1 MSERIL
7 KALMQLFALISN
19 PQADSSR
26 GRDVVALFLRQQ
38 LNSEKVD
45 EYLKVF
51 DSFIEQYRGK
61 AAQED
66 TGKKKKTSVNSVK
79 VLKICTQINSELT
92 QKQKMVVLVR
102 LIEYVNS
109 DQKSS
114 PEEMEF
120 VSTVSET
127 FNIEEQEFIR
137 SLWFITNPQG
147 ELIDS
152 NDFLIISNNKEQD
165 AKVHHIYADGLSG
178 QVRVLRV
185 PSVNMYFMRYLGD
198 DELFLNGQPVLK
210 NRSYIFNSGS
220 SVKSKKMSAVYYSD
234 IVSQFMKDSE
244 QATLEFSVNNVC
256 YKFPGGKTGIHDIS
270 FKEET
275 GKLIG
280 IMGASGAG
288 KSTILSILNGSI
300 PPTNGSVTING
311 IDIHRNKKKIEGVIG
326 YISQD
331 DLLMEDLTVFQNL
344 FYNAQLCFDTY
355 SKFRITKMVIE
366 MLKSLGL
373 YEIRHMKVGSPL
385 NKKISGGQRKRLNI
399 ALELIREPTVLFV
412 DEPTSG
418 LSSRD
423 SENIMD
429 LLKELTLKN
438 KLVFVVIHQPS
449 SDIFKLFDK
458 LLILDTGGYPLF
470 HGNPIDAVSYFKK
483 ETGQV
488 NSDEV
493 ECESCGNVNPE
504 QIFNTIET
512 KVVDE
517 YGQVTENRKITPKQ
531 WNEKYKTKFE
541 QESANAK
548 KDYAEIPASYKVP
561 SRWSQV
567 KVFIKRDVLSK
578 LSNTQ
583 YLVINLLEAPLL
595 AFILAYLVKY
605 SSSEEA
611 NYVYYYN
618 DNIPAYMFM
627 CVVVALFI
635 GLTVSAEEIIRDQ
648 KILKREAFL
657 NLSRYSY
664 LFSKVTIMFF
674 LSAVQAVTF
683 ILLGNWILEIR
694 GMNIDYFLVLFSTFC
709 FSNLLGLNIS
719 SSFNS
724 AVTIYILIP
733 FLIIPQLLLSGV
745 IVKFDKLNPNFS
757 SHSTVPFAGEVMASR
772 WAYEALAVNQF
783 KSNKYEKQF
792 FDLNKKK
799 SQADFKNNFWMGK
812 LREKIDFASS
822 RLNDQESKQEVI
834 KDLNLVQAEVRDE
847 LKLTG
852 GVVPF
857 NLIDSLNYE
866 HFSENIA
873 VQTHAYFDLLRKYY
887 LKQSNGAFDEVDKIN
902 SSFSKTQEMKDAFV
916 KMKNDYTNESLFEL
930 VTNKNDIDKM
940 TERGG
945 RLIQRMDP
953 IYLDPVHSSVLR
965 AQFFAPQK
973 PLFGIYIDT
982 FWANILVIWLM
993 TIALM
998 FTLYYDVLRK
1008 LIDFFGE
1015 LPEKISRK

>member
-7 KALMQLFALISN
+7 KALMQLFALITN
-19 PQADSSR
+19 PQAEGSR

-38 LNSEKVD
+38 LNREKVE

-61 AAQED
+61 AGQEE
-66 TGKKKKTSVNSVK
+66 TGKKKKTAVTSVK

-92 QKQKMVVLVR
+92 QKQKMVVLLR

-127 FNIEEQEFIR
+127 FNIDGQEFIR
-137 SLWFITNPQG
+137 CIWFVTHPEN
-147 ELIDS
+147 ESIDS
-152 NDFLIISNNKEQD
+152 NDFLIISGNKEKD
-165 AKVHHIYADGLSG
+165 GKVHHIYSEGLNG
-178 QVRVLRV
+178 QVRVLRIG
-185 PSVNMYFMRYLGD
+185 SVNMYFLRYLGS
-198 DELFLNGQPVLK
+198 DELFLNGQSILK

-220 SVKSKKMSAVYYSD
+220 SVKSKKMPAVYYSD
-234 IVSQFMKDSE
+234 IVSQFMKDSR
-244 QATLEFSVNNVC
+244 QATLEFAVNNMC
-256 YKFPGGKTGIHDIS
+256 YKFPGGKTGIHNIS
-270 FKEET
+270 FREET

-280 IMGASGAG
+280 IMGSSGSG
-288 KSTILSILNGSI
+288 KSTMLNLLNGNI
-300 PPTNGSVTING
+300 TPTSGNITING
-311 IDIHRNKKKIEGVIG
+311 IDINLHKEKIEGVIG

-331 DLLMEDLTVFQNL
+331 DLLMEDLTVYQNL
-344 FYNAQLCFDTY
+344 YFNAKLCFDGY

-366 MLKSLGL
+366 ILKSLGL
-373 YEIRHMKVGSPL
+373 YEIRNMKVGSPL

-449 SDIFKLFDK
+449 SEIFKLFDK
-458 LLILDTGGYPLF
+458 LIIIDTGGYPLF
-470 HGNPIDAVSYFKK
+470 HGNPIDAISYFKT

-488 NSDEV
+488 NSEEV

-517 YGQVTENRKITPKQ
+517 YGQVTENRKITAKE
-531 WNEKYKTKFE
+531 WNEKYKENLKTEKE
-541 QESANAK
+541 EGGKQYS
-548 KDYAEIPASYKVP
+548 EIQVSYRVP
-561 SRWSQV
+561 SRLSQI
-567 KVFIKRDVLSK
+567 KVFIQRDVLSK
-578 LSNTQ
+578 LTNTQ
-583 YLVINLLEAPLL
+583 YLVINSLEAPLL
-595 AFILAYLVKY
+595 AFILAFIVKY
-605 SSSEEA
+605 SSSEDA
-611 NYVYYYN
+611 GYVYYYN

-635 GLTVSAEEIIRDQ
+635 GLMVSAEEIIRDQ

-657 NLSRYSY
+657 NLSRWSY
-664 LFSKVTIMFF
+664 LVSKVGIMFF
-674 LSAVQAVTF
+674 ISVVQAVSF
-683 ILLGNWILEIR
+683 ILLGNWILEIK
-694 GMNIDYFLVLFSTFC
+694 GMNMDYFLILFSTFC

-719 SSFNS
+719 SSFSS

-745 IVKFDKLNPNFS
+745 IVKFDKLNPNFA
-757 SHSTVPFAGEVMASR
+757 SHSTVPLAGEVMASR

-783 KSNKYEKQF
+783 KSNKFEQQF
-792 FDLNKKK
+792 FELNKKK
-799 SQADFKNNFWMGK
+799 SHADFKNNFWMGK
-812 LREKIDFASS
+812 VKEKIDFASTH
-822 RLNDQESKQEVI
+822 LADAGKKAEVEKELTLIREEI
-834 KDLNLVQAEVRDE
+834 KDEMIWSGR
-847 LKLTG
+847 K
-852 GVVPF
+852 VPF
-857 NLIDSLNYE
+857 TLADSLDYA
-866 HFSENIA
+866 HFTESIA
-873 VQTHAYFDLLRKYY
+873 QRTHAYLDVLRKYY
-887 LKQSNGAFDEVDKIN
+887 VKESNDAFSAKDRL
-902 SSFSKTQEMKDAFV
+902 SAQLTKTKEMNEAFV
-916 KMKNDYTNESLFEL
+916 KMKNEYTNESLLEL

-953 IYLDPVHSSVLR
+953 IYLEPHHSNVLR
-965 AQFFAPQK
+965 AQFFAAEK
-973 PLFGIYIDT
+973 PFFGIYIDT
-982 FWANILVIWLM
+982 FWANLLVIWLM
-993 TIALM
+993 TVTM
-998 FTLYYDVLRK
+998 MVTLYFDALRRV
-1008 LIDFFGE
+1008 IDFFGK
-1015 LPEKISRK
+1015 LPQRFSK

>member
-7 KALMQLFALISN
+7 KALMQLFALITN
-19 PQADSSR
+19 PEAMGSR

-38 LNSEKVD
+38 LSSDKVE
-45 EYLKVF
+45 EYLTVF

-61 AAQED
+61 AGQED

-92 QKQKMVVLVR
+92 QKQKMVVLLR

-109 DQKSS
+109 EQKSS

-127 FNIEEQEFIR
+127 FNIDGQEFVR
-137 SLWFITNPQG
+137 CLWFVTHPID
-147 ELIDS
+147 EVIDS
-152 NDFLIISNNKEQD
+152 NDFLVISASKDGNE
-165 AKVHHIYADGLSG
+165 KVHHIQSENLTGM
-178 QVRVLRV
+178 VRVMRV
-185 PSVNMYFMRYLGD
+185 SSVNMYFLRYLGEE
-198 DELFLNGQPVLK
+198 ELTLNGQPVLK
-210 NRSYIFNSGS
+210 SRSYIFTSGS
-220 SVKSKKMSAVYYSD
+220 SIKGKKMPAVYYSD
-234 IVSQFMKDSE
+234 VVSQFMKDSAE
-244 QATLEFSVNNVC
+244 ATLEFAVNNVC

-270 FKEET
+270 FREET

-300 PPTNGSVTING
+300 APTSGSVTING
-311 IDIHRNKKKIEGVIG
+311 IDIHRDKKRAEGVIG

-344 FYNAQLCFDTY
+344 FYNAQLCFDGY

-373 YEIRHMKVGSPL
+373 YEIRQMKVGSPL

-470 HGNPIDAVSYFKK
+470 HGNPIDAVSYFKT

-517 YGQVTENRKITPKQ
+517 YGKITENRKISPKE
-531 WNEKYKTKFE
+531 WNEKYKTKFSPE
-541 QESANAK
+541 AVDTSKHQG
-548 KDYAEIPASYKVP
+548 EIPVSYRVP
-561 SRWSQV
+561 SLLSQI
-567 KVFIKRDVLSK
+567 KVFVKRDVLSK

-605 SSSEEA
+605 SSSETAE
-611 NYVYYYN
+611 YVYYAN

-657 NLSRYSY
+657 NLSRWSY
-664 LFSKVTIMFF
+664 LVSKVGIMFF
-674 LSAVQAVTF
+674 LSAVQAITF
-683 ILLGNWILEIR
+683 ILLGNWILEIK
-694 GMNIDYFLVLFSTFC
+694 GMNVDYFVILFSTFC
-709 FSNLLGLNIS
+709 FANLLGLNIS

-745 IVKFDKLNPNFS
+745 IVKFDKLNPNFA
-757 SHSTVPFAGEVMASR
+757 SHSTVPLAGEVMASR

-792 FDLNKKK
+792 FELNKKK
-799 SQADFKNNFWMGK
+799 SQAEFKNNFWNGDLK
-812 LREKIDFASS
+812 KRIDFAS
-822 RLNDQESKQEVI
+822 LNMGNAERKADVE
-834 KDLNLVQAEVRDE
+834 KDLKLVQDEIQDE

-852 GVVPF
+852 AKVPF
-857 NLIDSLNYE
+857 KYVGNLTYDSFNE
-866 HFSENIA
+866 DIA
-873 VQTHAYFDLLRKYY
+873 VQTHAYLDLLRKYY
-887 LKQSNGAFDEVDKIN
+887 QKQSNDAFNAVDKL
-902 SSFSKTQEMKDAFV
+902 SSQFSKTQELKDAFV
-916 KMKNDYTNESLFEL
+916 KMKNEYTNESLLEL

-945 RLIQRMDP
+945 RLIQR
-953 IYLDPVHSSVLR
+953 IDPVYVDSHHSTVLR
-965 AQFFAPQK
+965 SQFFAPQK
-973 PLFGIYIDT
+973 PFFGMYIDT
-982 FWANILVIWLM
+982 FWANLMVIWAM

-998 FTLYYDVLRK
+998 LTLYFDVLRK
-1008 LIDFFGE
+1008 TIDWFGK
-1015 LPEKISRK
+1015 LPERLGRK

>member
-7 KALMQLFALISN
+7 KALMQLFALITN
-19 PQADSSR
+19 PQADGSR

-38 LNSEKVD
+38 LNSEKVE

-61 AAQED
+61 AGQED

-92 QKQKMVVLVR
+92 QKQKMVVLLR
-102 LIEYVNS
+102 LVEYVNS
-109 DQKSS
+109 EQKSS

-127 FNIEEQEFIR
+127 FNIDSQEFIR
-137 SLWFITNPQG
+137 CLWFVTHP
-147 ELIDS
+147 EDLLPDS
-152 NDFLIISNNKEQD
+152 NDFLIISGTKITD
-165 AKVHHIYADGLSG
+165 GKVHQIVSEGLSG
-178 QVRVLRV
+178 QVRVMRAA
-185 PSVNMYFMRYLGD
+185 SVNMYFLRYLGD
-198 DELFLNGQPVLK
+198 DEVYMNGQPILK

-234 IVSQFMKDSE
+234 IVAQFMKDSA

-270 FKEET
+270 FREET

-311 IDIHRNKKKIEGVIG
+311 IDIHRDKKKAEGVIG

-344 FYNAQLCFDTY
+344 FYNAQLCFDGY

-373 YEIRHMKVGSPL
+373 YEIRNMKVGSPL

-449 SDIFKLFDK
+449 SDIFKMFDK

-470 HGNPIDAVSYFKK
+470 HGNPIDAVSYFKT

-517 YGQVTENRKITPKQ
+517 YGQITENRKITPKE
-531 WNEKYKTKFE
+531 WNEKYTTKFKPE
-541 QESANAK
+541 AVNTAK
-548 KDYAEIPASYKVP
+548 QYAEIPASYKVP
-561 SRWSQV
+561 SLLSQI
-567 KVFIKRDVLSK
+567 KVFVKRDVLSK

-605 SSSEEA
+605 SSSEETS
-611 NYVYYYN
+611 YVYYHN

-657 NLSRYSY
+657 NLSRWSY
-664 LFSKVTIMFF
+664 LVSKVGIMFF
-674 LSAVQAVTF
+674 LSSVQAISF
-683 ILLGNWILEIR
+683 ILLGNWILEIK
-694 GMNIDYFLVLFSTFC
+694 GMNLDYFMILFSSFC
-709 FSNLLGLNIS
+709 FANLLGLNIS

-745 IVKFDKLNPNFS
+745 IVKFDKLNPNFA
-757 SHSTVPFAGEVMASR
+757 SHSTVPLAGEVMASR

-792 FDLNKKK
+792 FELNKKK
-799 SQADFKNNFWMGK
+799 SQADFKNNFWIGK
-812 LREKIDFASS
+812 LKGKIDFASS
-822 RLNDQESKQEVI
+822 NLSDPSKKASIE
-834 KDLNLVQAEVRDE
+834 KDLKLVQDEIRDE
-847 LKLTG
+847 LKLTR
-852 GVVPF
+852 VRVPF
-857 NLIDSLNYE
+857 NKLDSLDYK
-866 HFSENIA
+866 HFTENIA
-873 VQTHAYFDLLRKYY
+873 VQTQAYFDLLRRYY
-887 LKQSNGAFDEVDKIN
+887 QKQSNDAFNAVDKLN
-902 SSFSKTQEMKDAFV
+902 TQFSKTAEMKAEFV
-916 KMKNDYTNESLFEL
+916 NMKIEYTNESLMEL

-945 RLIQRMDP
+945 RLIQRIDP
-953 IYLDPVHSSVLR
+953 IYVDPHHSSVLR

-973 PLFGIYIDT
+973 PFFGIYIDT
-982 FWANILVIWLM
+982 FWANMLVIWVM
-993 TIALM
+993 TITLM
-998 FTLYYDVLRK
+998 FTLYFDVLRK
-1008 LIDFFGE
+1008 LIDFFGD
-1015 LPEKISRK
+1015 LPARFRK

>member
-7 KALMQLFALISN
+7 KALMQLFALITD
-19 PQADSSR
+19 PQALGGR

-38 LNSEKVD
+38 LNSEKVE

-61 AAQED
+61 AGQEE

-92 QKQKMVVLVR
+92 QKQKMVVLLR

-109 DQKSS
+109 DRKST

-127 FNIEEQEFIR
+127 FNIDSQEFIR
-137 SLWFITNPQG
+137 CLWFVTHPDDILP
-147 ELIDS
+147 DS
-152 NDFLIISNNKEQD
+152 NDFLLIAGKKTAD
-165 AKVHHIYADGLSG
+165 GKVHHIFSEGLSG
-178 QVRVLRV
+178 HVRVLRV
-185 PSVNMYFMRYLGD
+185 SSVNMYFLRYLGE
-198 DELFLNGQPVLK
+198 DELFLNGQPVQK
-210 NRSYIFNSGS
+210 NRSYIFTTGA
-220 SVKSKKMSAVYYSD
+220 SVKSKKISPVYYSD
-234 IVSQFMKDSE
+234 VVSQFMKGSA
-244 QATLEFSVNNVC
+244 QSTLEFSVNNVC

-270 FKEET
+270 FREET

-288 KSTILSILNGSI
+288 KSTLLSILNGTTTPTKGSI
-300 PPTNGSVTING
+300 TING
-311 IDIHRNKKKIEGVIG
+311 IDIHREKRKIEGVIG

-344 FYNAQLCFDTY
+344 FYNAQLCFDGY
-355 SKFRITKMVIE
+355 SKFRITKLVIE

-449 SDIFKLFDK
+449 SDIFKMFDK

-470 HGNPIDAVSYFKK
+470 HGNPIDAVSYFKT

-488 NSDEV
+488 NSEEV

-517 YGQVTENRKITPKQ
+517 YGEITENRKITPKE
-531 WNEKYKTKFE
+531 WNEKYRAKFKPE
-541 QESANAK
+541 VVQAGKE
-548 KDYAEIPASYKVP
+548 YGEIKVSYKAP
-561 SRWSQV
+561 SLLSQI
-567 KVFIKRDVLSK
+567 KVFVKRDVLSK

-611 NYVYYYN
+611 GYVYYYN
-618 DNIPAYMFM
+618 DNIPAYLFM

-657 NLSRYSY
+657 NLSRWSY
-664 LFSKVTIMFF
+664 LVSKVGIMFF
-674 LSAVQAVTF
+674 LSAVQALSF
-683 ILLGNWILEIR
+683 ILLGNWILEVR
-694 GMNIDYFLVLFSTFC
+694 GMNMDYFIVLFSTFC

-719 SSFNS
+719 AAFNS

-745 IVKFDKLNPNFS
+745 IVKFDKLNPNFA
-757 SHSTVPFAGEVMASR
+757 SHSTVPLAGEIMASR

-783 KSNKYEKQF
+783 KSNKFERQF
-792 FDLNKKK
+792 FEYNKKK
-799 SQADFKNNFWMGK
+799 SQGDFKNNFWMGK
-812 LREKIDFASS
+812 LREKIDYASTYS
-822 RLNDQESKQEVI
+822 RDENKKTEVE
-834 KDLNLVQAEVRDE
+834 KALNLVRAEIEDE

-852 GVVPF
+852 DKISYS
-857 NLIDSLNYE
+857 LADSLSPAF
-866 HFSENIA
+866 FSETIA
-873 VQTHAYFDLLRKYY
+873 QKTHAYFDALRKHY
-887 LKQSNGAFDEVDKIN
+887 LKQSNDAFNTIDKITSQQTKTKEMN
-902 SSFSKTQEMKDAFV
+902 KEFVSK
-916 KMKNDYTNESLFEL
+916 KNKYTNESLLEL

-953 IYLDPVHSSVLR
+953 IYLDPHHSLFLR

-973 PLFGIYIDT
+973 PFFGMYIDT
-982 FWANILVIWLM
+982 FWANTLVIWLM
-993 TIALM
+993 TFVLM
-998 FTLYYDVLRK
+998 VTLYYDVLRK
-1008 LIDFFGE
+1008 AITFAGGLSE
-1015 LPEKISRK
+1015 RLSRK

>member
-7 KALMQLFALISN
+7 KALMQLFALITN
-19 PQADSSR
+19 PQADGSR

-38 LNSEKVD
+38 LNSEKVE

-61 AAQED
+61 AGQED

-92 QKQKMVVLVR
+92 QKQKMVVLLR
-102 LIEYVNS
+102 LVEYVNS
-109 DQKSS
+109 EQKSS

-127 FNIEEQEFIR
+127 FNIDSQEFIR
-137 SLWFITNPQG
+137 CLWFITHPVDV
-147 ELIDS
+147 LPDS
-152 NDFLIISNNKEQD
+152 NDFLIISGAKIID
-165 AKVHHIYADGLSG
+165 GKVHQIVTEGLSG
-178 QVRVLRV
+178 QVRVMRAA
-185 PSVNMYFMRYLGD
+185 SVNMYFLRYLGD
-198 DELFLNGQPVLK
+198 DEVYMNGQPILK

-234 IVSQFMKDSE
+234 IVAQFMKDSE

-270 FKEET
+270 FREET

-300 PPTNGSVTING
+300 PPTNGNVTING
-311 IDIHRNKKKIEGVIG
+311 IDIHHDKKKAEGVIG

-344 FYNAQLCFDTY
+344 FYNAQLCFDGY

-373 YEIRHMKVGSPL
+373 YEIRNMKVGSPL

-449 SDIFKLFDK
+449 SDIFKMFDK

-470 HGNPIDAVSYFKK
+470 HGNPIDAVSYFKT

-517 YGQVTENRKITPKQ
+517 YGQITENRKITPKE
-531 WNEKYKTKFE
+531 WNEKYTTKFKPE
-541 QESANAK
+541 AVNTAK
-548 KDYAEIPASYKVP
+548 QYAEIPASYKVP
-561 SRWSQV
+561 SRISQI
-567 KVFIKRDVLSK
+567 KVFVKRDVLSK

-605 SSSEEA
+605 SSSEETS
-611 NYVYYYN
+611 YVYYHN

-657 NLSRYSY
+657 NLSRWSY
-664 LFSKVTIMFF
+664 LVSKVGIMFF
-674 LSAVQAVTF
+674 LSSVQAISF
-683 ILLGNWILEIR
+683 ILLGNWILEIK
-694 GMNIDYFLVLFSTFC
+694 GMNLDYFMILFSSFC
-709 FSNLLGLNIS
+709 FANLLGLNIS

-745 IVKFDKLNPNFS
+745 IVKFDKLNPNFA
-757 SHSTVPFAGEVMASR
+757 SHSTVPLAGEVMASR

-792 FDLNKKK
+792 FELNKKK
-799 SQADFKNNFWMGK
+799 SQADFKNNFWIGK
-812 LREKIDFASS
+812 LKGKIDFASS
-822 RLNDQESKQEVI
+822 NLSNSSKKTYIE
-834 KDLNLVQAEVRDE
+834 KDLKLVQDEIRDE
-847 LKLTG
+847 LKITG
-852 GVVPF
+852 IRVPF
-857 NLIDSLNYE
+857 NLLDSLDYS
-866 HFSENIA
+866 HFNESIA
-873 VQTHAYFDLLRKYY
+873 LQTQSYFDLLRKYY
-887 LKQSNGAFDEVDKIN
+887 QKQSNDAFNAVDKLN
-902 SSFSKTQEMKDAFV
+902 TQYSKTDEIKAEFVNMKIQ
-916 KMKNDYTNESLFEL
+916 YTNESLLEL

-945 RLIQRMDP
+945 RLIQRIDP
-953 IYLDPVHSSVLR
+953 IYVDPYHSSVLR

-973 PLFGIYIDT
+973 PFFGVYIDT
-982 FWANILVIWLM
+982 FWANMLVIWLM
-993 TIALM
+993 TVMLM
-998 FTLYYDVLRK
+998 FTLYFDVLRK
-1008 LIDFFGE
+1008 VIDFFGD
-1015 LPEKISRK
+1015 LPSRFRK

>member
-7 KALMQLFALISN
+7 KALMQLFALITN

-38 LNSEKVD
+38 LSSDKVE

-61 AAQED
+61 AGQED

-92 QKQKMVVLVR
+92 QKQKMVVLLR

-109 DQKSS
+109 EQKSS

-127 FNIEEQEFIR
+127 FNIDTQEFVR
-137 SLWFITNPQG
+137 CLWFVTHPEN
-147 ELIDS
+147 ETIDS
-152 NDFLIISNNKEQD
+152 NDFLIISASKNGNE
-165 AKVHHIYADGLSG
+165 KVHHILSENLTG
-178 QVRVLRV
+178 IVRVMRV
-185 PSVNMYFMRYLGD
+185 SSVNMYFLRYLGEE
-198 DELFLNGQPVLK
+198 ELTLNGQPVLK
-210 NRSYIFNSGS
+210 NRSYIFTSGS
-220 SVKSKKMSAVYYSD
+220 SIKGKKMPAVYYSD
-234 IVSQFMKDSE
+234 VVSQFMKGSAE
-244 QATLEFSVNNVC
+244 ASLEFAVNNVC

-270 FKEET
+270 FREET

-288 KSTILSILNGSI
+288 KSTILNILNGTIAPTSGSI
-300 PPTNGSVTING
+300 SING
-311 IDIHRNKKKIEGVIG
+311 IDIHRDKKKAEGVIG

-331 DLLMEDLTVFQNL
+331 DLLMEDLSVFQNL
-344 FYNAQLCFDTY
+344 YFNAQLCFDGY

-373 YEIRHMKVGSPL
+373 YEIRNMKVGSPL

-470 HGNPIDAVSYFKK
+470 HGNPIDAVSYFKT

-517 YGQVTENRKITPKQ
+517 YGQITDNRKITPKE
-531 WNEKYKTKFE
+531 WNRKYLDKFKPEATDTKK
-541 QESANAK
+541 Q
-548 KDYAEIPASYKVP
+548 YAEIPASYKVP
-561 SRWSQV
+561 SRFSQI

-578 LSNTQ
+578 LTNTQ

-605 SSSEEA
+605 SSSEETS
-611 NYVYYYN
+611 YVYYHN

-657 NLSRYSY
+657 NLSRWSY
-664 LFSKVTIMFF
+664 LISKVGIMFF
-674 LSAVQAVTF
+674 LSAVQAITF
-683 ILLGNWILEIR
+683 ILLGNWILEIK
-694 GMNIDYFLVLFSTFC
+694 GMNMDYFLVLFSSFC
-709 FSNLLGLNIS
+709 FANLLGLNIS
-719 SSFNS
+719 STFNS

-745 IVKFDKLNPNFS
+745 IVKFDKLNPNFA
-757 SHSTVPFAGEVMASR
+757 SHSTVPIAGEVMASR

-783 KSNKYEKQF
+783 KSNKYEKHF
-792 FDLNKKK
+792 FELNKKK
-799 SQADFKNNFWMGK
+799 SQADFKNNFWIGK
-812 LREKIDFASS
+812 LKAKLDFASS
-822 RLNDQESKQEVI
+822 NLGIPAKKEFIE
-834 KDLNLVQAEVRDE
+834 KDLKLIQDEIKDE

-852 GVVPF
+852 GKVYYK
-857 NLIDSLNYE
+857 LTDSLDYKY
-866 HFSENIA
+866 FSESIA
-873 VQTHAYFDLLRKYY
+873 LQTHAYLDLLRKYY
-887 LKQSNGAFDEVDKIN
+887 AKQSNDAFNAIDKIN
-902 SSFSKTQEMKDAFV
+902 TQFSKTKEMNAEFV
-916 KMKNDYTNESLFEL
+916 NMKIEYTNESLQEL

-953 IYLDPVHSSVLR
+953 IYVDPHHSTVLR

-973 PLFGIYIDT
+973 PFFGMFIDT

-993 TIALM
+993 TIVLM
-998 FTLYYDVLRK
+998 FTLYFDALRNV
-1008 LIDFFGE
+1008 IDFFGE
-1015 LPEKISRK
+1015 LPGRFRK

>member
-7 KALMQLFALISN
+7 KALMQLFALITD
-19 PQADSSR
+19 PQAAGSR

-38 LNSEKVD
+38 LNSEKVE

-51 DSFIEQYRGK
+51 DTFIEQYRGK
-61 AAQED
+61 AGQEE

-92 QKQKMVVLVR
+92 QKQKMVVLLR
-102 LIEYVNS
+102 LVEYVNS
-109 DQKSS
+109 DHKSS

-127 FNIEEQEFIR
+127 FNIDSQEFIR
-137 SLWFITNPQG
+137 CLWFVTNP
-147 ELIDS
+147 ENILPDS
-152 NDFLIISNNKEQD
+152 NDLLIISGYKIEEQ
-165 AKVHHIYADGLSG
+165 KVHHIVSEGLSG

-185 PSVNMYFMRYLGD
+185 ASVNMYFLRYLGD
-198 DELFLNGQPVLK
+198 DEVYINGQPILK
-210 NRSYIFNSGS
+210 SRSYIFNSGS

-234 IVSQFMKDSE
+234 IVAQFMKDSA

-288 KSTILSILNGSI
+288 KSTILNILNGTIAPTSGSI
-300 PPTNGSVTING
+300 TING
-311 IDIHRNKKKIEGVIG
+311 IDIHRDKKKAEGVIG

-331 DLLMEDLTVFQNL
+331 DLLMEDLSVFQNL
-344 FYNAQLCFDTY
+344 YYNAQLCFDGY

-373 YEIRHMKVGSPL
+373 YEIRYMKVGSPL

-438 KLVFVVIHQPS
+438 KLIFVVIHQPS
-449 SDIFKLFDK
+449 SDIFKMFDK

-470 HGNPIDAVSYFKK
+470 HGNPIDAVSYFKA

-488 NSDEV
+488 NSDGV

-517 YGQVTENRKITPKQ
+517 YGQITGNRKIAPKE
-531 WNEKYKTKFE
+531 WNEKYKVKFKPE
-541 QESANAK
+541 AVNTDKE
-548 KDYAEIPASYKVP
+548 YAEIPASYKVP
-561 SRWSQV
+561 SRISQI

-605 SSSEEA
+605 SSSEETS
-611 NYVYYYN
+611 YVYYHN

-657 NLSRYSY
+657 NLSRWSY
-664 LFSKVTIMFF
+664 LVSKVGIMFF
-674 LSAVQAVTF
+674 LSAVQAITF
-683 ILLGNWILEIR
+683 ILLGNWILEIY
-694 GMNIDYFLVLFSTFC
+694 GMNMDYFLILFSTFC
-709 FSNLLGLNIS
+709 FANLLGLNIS

-745 IVKFDKLNPNFS
+745 IVKFDKLNPNFA
-757 SHSTVPFAGEVMASR
+757 SHSTVPLAGEVMASR

-783 KSNKYEKQF
+783 KSNEYEKQF
-792 FDLNKKK
+792 FELNKKK
-799 SQADFKNNFWMGK
+799 SQADFKNNFWIGK
-812 LREKIDFASS
+812 LRAKIDFASANIS
-822 RLNDQESKQEVI
+822 IPAKKEFVVDDLKLIQNEI
-834 KDLNLVQAEVRDE
+834 KDE

-852 GVVPF
+852 VKVPF
-857 NLIDSLNYE
+857 KLVGSLDYS
-866 HFSENIA
+866 HFNESNA
-873 VQTHAYFDLLRKYY
+873 VQTLAYLDVLRKYY
-887 LKQSNGAFDEVDKIN
+887 QNQSNKAFNAVDKLN
-902 SSFSKTQEMKDAFV
+902 TQFSKTKEMNAEFV
-916 KMKNDYTNESLFEL
+916 NKKIQYTNESLQEL

-940 TERGG
+940 AERGG

-953 IYLDPVHSSVLR
+953 IYLDPHHSNVLR

-973 PLFGIYIDT
+973 PFFGMYIDT
-982 FWANILVIWLM
+982 FWANLLVIWMM

-998 FTLYYDVLRK
+998 FTLYFDVLRK
-1008 LIDFFGE
+1008 VIDFFGK
-1015 LPEKISRK
+1015 LPERFRK